1 MIRQDQ
7 LRYLSQQSKVS
18 VLIIG
23 AGINGIAAFRD
34 LALQNVDVLMVD
46 KSDFCS
52 GTSSASSHMIHGGI
66 RYLENGELRLVREAV
81 QERNRLLQLAPHY
94 VKPLPTMIPIFNWQS
109 GIWKI
114 AAKFFGLSGLLLSP
128 TGLRLAQS
136 EGKGHQRGGV
146 IVKLGLMLYELWN
159 SPPIV
164 TTARIPSHR
173 FQLRVSSLKQ
183 FPELSSDI
191 VATAIYYDAVVLSP
205 ERLAVELVTE
215 TEKMSQ
221 NATAI
226 NYLSVVGM
234 ADSHCTV
241 ILHDEVSGQQFQIQ
255 PELVINATGPWIDL
269 TNRKLGQPTDFI
281 GGSKGSHLVLD
292 HPQLREAIGEHAIFF
307 ENDDGRIV
315 LLLPYFDYV
324 IVGTT
329 DIRVD
334 QPEVCCTQEE
344 ITYLLEMVGH
354 IFPHIEVTPS
364 HILYTF
370 SGVRPLPTDNSK
382 QSMGQI
388 TRDHQ
393 NKIVEQT
400 EYSFPIFN
408 LVGGKWTTF
417 RAFAEQV
424 TDQALKFLG
433 QSRCC
438 DTKDL
443 VIGGGNDYPF
453 TDREHWIASVAEN
466 YQVDSKIVKK
476 LFDRYGT
483 GAKAVIK
490 HMLEPPFSRTDQW
503 SKSELNDLDSVDQ
516 TKPLGNVADY
526 YIGEVRFIAE
536 QEKVVF
542 VEDFIRRR
550 SNLAMLGQDTPQLR
564 TELTEIMADLLP
576 S

>member
-1 MIRQDQ
+1 
-7 LRYLSQQSKVS
+7 K
-18 VLIIG
+18 
-23 AGINGIAAFRD
+23 
-34 LALQNVDVLMVD
+34 
-46 KSDFCS
+46 
-52 GTSSASSHMIHGGI
+52 
-66 RYLENGELRLVREAV
+66 GE
-81 QERNRLLQLAPHY
+81 
-94 VKPLPTMIPIFNWQS
+94 
-109 GIWKI
+109 
-114 AAKFFGLSGLLLSP
+114 
-128 TGLRLAQS
+128 
-136 EGKGHQRGGV
+136 GHQRGGV

-159 SPPIV
+159 STSIV
-164 TTARIPSHR
+164 TAARIPSHR
-173 FQLRVSSLKQ
+173 FQLKVSSLKQ

-241 ILHDEVSGQQFQIQ
+241 ILHDEVSGQKFQIQ

-370 SGVRPLPTDNSK
+370 SGVRPLPTDNSN

-443 VIGGGNDYPF
+443 VIGGGKDYPF

-466 YQVDSKIVKK
+466 YQVDSKVVKK

-483 GAKAVIK
+483 GAKAVVK
-490 HMLEPPFSRTDQW
+490 H
-503 SKSELNDLDSVDQ
+503 
-516 TKPLGNVADY
+516 
-526 YIGEVRFIAE
+526 
-536 QEKVVF
+536 
-542 VEDFIRRR
+542 
-550 SNLAMLGQDTPQLR
+550 
-564 TELTEIMADLLP
+564 
-576 S
+576 